1 MNGGEHEY
9 NVFINIKITIAWCSK
24 KSCMLPE
31 NECAESSDGGG
42 GVSIIGGIKCRDQAV
57 VEVDRYRDVNRQVIL
72 PIVNC
77 M

>member
-1 MNGGEHEY
+1 
-9 NVFINIKITIAWCSK
+9 
-24 KSCMLPE
+24 MLPE

-42 GVSIIGGIKCRDQAV
+42 VSIIGGMKCRDQAV
-57 VEVDRYRDVNRQVIL
+57 VEVDRHRDVNRQVIL